1 MQLSI
6 QEWDLNHCL
15 KGNNKIILQY
25 CMSHSGSGKAK
36 ENYGSLVIDVMEK
49 SIIAE
54 KLWESF
60 PLLSLS
66 ISKLAFFGVK
76 ISTNKHFPKLIFSR
90 IFTYEKYIK

>member
-36 ENYGSLVIDVMEK
+36 ENYGSIVIDVMEK
-49 SIIAE
+49 VL
-54 KLWESF
+54 KT
-60 PLLSLS
+60 
-66 ISKLAFFGVK
+66 K
-76 ISTNKHFPKLIFSR
+76 N
-90 IFTYEKYIK
+90 YEKVFPYYHY